1 MHLADVPAFLIL
13 LGLAAYVV
21 FAGADFG
28 AGLWYLLAGPGR
40 RGRAIRDFSY
50 HAMAPVW
57 EANHVWLIYVLVVAW
72 TAYPTAFGSIAST
85 LALPLFVAAV
95 GIILRGTAY
104 ALRSGAEQD
113 RETEGATGFVF
124 GASSIIT
131 PFALGAAIGAIA
143 SGRVPVGNAAGDLV
157 TSWLNAT
164 SILIGALAVVT
175 AGYLAA
181 VYLAGDAA
189 RAGEAALARAF
200 RARALAMG
208 VVSGALA
215 VGGLLVLRGDARPL
229 FDGLTSG
236 AGLAAVLVS
245 SVAGLATLA
254 LVRAGRYEPARFS
267 GALAV
272 AAIIAG
278 WGIAQSPDLLP
289 GLTIEEA
296 AAGRS
301 TLWAL
306 LVSIAAGLVVL
317 VPSLALLYGLVLR
330 GRFDAF
336 APAPQEAPRA
346 RPSPARRSL
355 AVAAG
360 ALLVVGAALLL
371 LGEGAA
377 VAVGVLAL
385 VGYVVFGAVE
395 LLRPDMLEGD

>member
-1 MHLADVPAFLIL
+1 MALAEVPAVLIL
-13 LGLAAYVV
+13 VGLTAYAV

-40 RGRAIRDFSY
+40 RGRAIRDFTY

-72 TAYPTAFGSIAST
+72 TAYPTAFGSVAST

-104 ALRSGAEQD
+104 ALRSGAAVD

-124 GASSIIT
+124 GASSILT

-164 SILIGALAVVT
+164 SILVGALAVAT

-181 VYLAGDAA
+181 VYLAGDAV
-189 RAGEAALARAF
+189 RAGEAGLARAF

-208 VVSGALA
+208 VVTGALSL
-215 VGGLLVLRGDARPL
+215 GGLVVLRADVRPL
-229 FDGLTSG
+229 FDDLTSG
-236 AGLAAVLVS
+236 AGLVAVLVS
-245 SVAGLATLA
+245 ALAGLATMG
-254 LVRAGRYEPARFS
+254 LVRAERYEPARIS
-267 GALAV
+267 AAVAV

-278 WGIAQSPDLLP
+278 WGIAQRPDLLP
-289 GLTIEEA
+289 GLTIEQA

-306 LVSIAAGLVVL
+306 LISIAVGLAIL

-330 GRFDAF
+330 GRFDEG
-336 APAPQEAPRA
+336 APAGPEAPRPRA
-346 RPSPARRSL
+346 SHTSRGLA
-355 AVAAG
+355 AVAV
-360 ALLVVGAALLL
+360 ALLVAGVALVVV
-371 LGEGAA
+371 GEGAA
-377 VAVGVLAL
+377 LAIGVFAIVGFIALGVL
-385 VGYVVFGAVE
+385 E
-395 LLRPDMLEGD
+395 LLAPEMLGGD